1 MFDHFVGLALKGL
14 ISLRFEI
21 DPFYFLKFFS
31 LIKEKDK
38 LKAKVSSFEAE
49 MKKQFK
55 PRKPICLG
63 IIYTNIKEKVHPILC
78 GYEKVH
84 LFKTADEKNDEELED
99 SPTGRTS
106 ISKIPSNNIPED
118 VPEEGIFSISSG
130 AEVF

>member
-1 MFDHFVGLALKGL
+1 MIFL
-14 ISLRFEI
+14 I
-21 DPFYFLKFFS
+21 FF
-31 LIKEKDK
+31 LIKEQDK
-38 LKAKVSSFEAE
+38 LKAKVSSFEAD

-63 IIYTNIKEKVHPILC
+63 ILYTNIKEKVHPILF

-84 LFKTADEKNDEELED
+84 LFKATDEKNDEDLED

-106 ISKIPSNNIPED
+106 ISKIPGNNIAED